1 MDRQRGPEPAVTV
14 PGVVVNHTPA
24 RRQQYNGCPSL
35 AVLPNGDYV
44 ASHSLFGP
52 GATNTDSFVYR
63 SGDGGQS
70 WQRIAEVHGQIWS
83 KLFVHRGALYLIGT
97 DHCDRYGGRLNGRM
111 VIRRSEDGGATWTT
125 ARDAGS
131 GLLSDED
138 GYHTAPVAL
147 VEHRGRLWKAMEF
160 APEPDRKT
168 WQALVISASVDA
180 DLLDRA
186 SWTFSERLSHRWSQ
200 NQWIEGNMVVTPD
213 GELCNV
219 LRQDQSRDRF
229 ENGDP
234 ERAVAVQVSADGTR
248 LAHSRG
254 DGYVSFPGA
263 NTKFTIN
270 HAPGSGCYLA
280 LVNPQERP
288 ADYRNRLVLS
298 ASRDLR
304 RWHIVSELLAHP
316 DPAKHA
322 FQYVDWVIDGDDII
336 YLSRTAYDDDQGGAH
351 RAHDANYTT
360 FHRIPRFR
368 DALLGALG
376 D

>member
-1 MDRQRGPEPAVTV
+1 MSPLSAPVPSPTV

-24 RRQQYNGCPSL
+24 ARRQYNGCPSL

-63 SGDGGQS
+63 SGDGGRS

-83 KLFVHRGALYLIGT
+83 KLFVHRGALYMIGT

-111 VIRRSEDGGATWTT
+111 VIRRSIDGGATWSD
-125 ARDAGS
+125 ARDTGS
-131 GLLSDED
+131 GLLSDDD
-138 GYHTAPVAL
+138 GYHTAAVAL
-147 VEHRGRLWKAMEF
+147 VEHRGRIWKAMEF

-168 WQALVISASVDA
+168 WQAFVISAPADA
-180 DLLDRA
+180 DLLDRDN
-186 SWTFSERLSHRWSQ
+186 WTFSERLSHLWSR
-200 NQWIEGNMVVTPD
+200 NQWIEGNIVVTPG

-219 LRQDQSRDRF
+219 LRQDQSPERF
-229 ENGDP
+229 ATGAS
-234 ERAVAVQVSADGTR
+234 ERAVVVQVSADGTR
-248 LAHSRG
+248 LSHDRATGTVPFS
-254 DGYVSFPGA
+254 GA

-270 HAPGSGCYLA
+270 RDPVSGCYLA

-304 RWHIVSELLAHP
+304 EWRVVSELLSHP
-316 DPAKHA
+316 DPAAHA

-336 YLSRTAYDDDQGGAH
+336 YLSRTAYEDGQGGAR

-360 FHRIPRFR
+360 FHRLPGFR
-368 DALLGALG
+368 TALRV
-376 D
+376 